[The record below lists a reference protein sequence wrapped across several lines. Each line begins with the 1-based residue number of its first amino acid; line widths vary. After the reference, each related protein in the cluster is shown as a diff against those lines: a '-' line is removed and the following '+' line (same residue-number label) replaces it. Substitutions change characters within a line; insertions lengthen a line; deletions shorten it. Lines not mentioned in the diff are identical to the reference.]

1 MTGRF
6 NLDIREH
13 AKKRGVFLYEVAE
26 HLNISDPTFTR
37 RLRHELDDKEKRKL
51 ISIID
56 TIAAR
61 RATG

>member
-26 HLNISDPTFTR
+26 
-37 RLRHELDDKEKRKL
+37 RLRHELDDKEKLKL

-61 RATG
+61 RAAG